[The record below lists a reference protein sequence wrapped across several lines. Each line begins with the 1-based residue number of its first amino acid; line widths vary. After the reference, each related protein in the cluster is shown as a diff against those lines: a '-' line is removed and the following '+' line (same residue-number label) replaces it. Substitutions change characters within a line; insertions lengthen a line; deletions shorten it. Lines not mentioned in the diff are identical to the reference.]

1 MIGTKKISRK
11 IFGGILGT
19 ATFLYLLFAALMDN
33 FTDRIPYGIIS
44 HIALDVRVE
53 KQENIDTA
61 GEMVDG
67 SVLLQSFKLDTDKLV
82 SSIKISGAT
91 YMRIN
96 QGNLRIRLFDAE
108 KQNPVRMWV
117 KDVSEMVD
125 NEYLVLSMGE
135 RGRYLPGKEY
145 VIEITAQGGWPGN
158 AVTFYTSRKD
168 IYAEG
173 DLYINGKRQAGD
185 LCFQILEAGDKKSFW
200 SVKIWIRI
208 YRSAALA
215 VLLYVLYEKYGHRE
229 RDSGNEGN
237 SKEFKVS

>member
-135 RGRYLPGKEY
+135 GGVTCQIGRAH
-145 VIEITAQGGWPGN
+145 V
-158 AVTFYTSRKD
+158 
-168 IYAEG
+168 
-173 DLYINGKRQAGD
+173 
-185 LCFQILEAGDKKSFW
+185 
-200 SVKIWIRI
+200 
-208 YRSAALA
+208 
-215 VLLYVLYEKYGHRE
+215 
-229 RDSGNEGN
+229 
-237 SKEFKVS
+237 